1 MTYQLN
7 QPDTPGSSST
17 PSESSAEASE
27 ARKSARLVSLDA
39 FRGMVMLAMA
49 ASGLA
54 FAKTLR
60 DYPEILN
67 QYKGDAFDQDWRWIW
82 HTLAYQFSHVKWTG
96 CSFWDLI
103 QPSFM
108 FMVGVSMPFSYSRRS
123 MMGQSGPRRFGHV
136 IVRSLVLIFLG
147 VFLSSQRDGFVNFTF
162 VNVLAQIGLG
172 YSFLYLFLGQKFPVQ
187 LIGVAAI
194 LGGYG
199 YYFSQY
205 EISQADQ
212 TQLTEYLDAKVIPGI
227 ESDEKLSQE
236 EKEEL
241 KKIEFGPF
249 EKNETDVIAGLPA
262 HWNKHTNAAAEVD
275 RKLLNWKGFPR
286 KREDEFN
293 GQKFWVNSGGYQ
305 TLNFIPSI
313 ATMLFGLMAGQLL
326 RTGRSQKAILKRLLT
341 GGAICFAVAMA
352 ADTTIWP
359 YHVEGFDWSLC
370 PAVKRI
376 WTPTWAVFSS
386 GWCFWI
392 LGMFYWVIDI
402 KGFQRW
408 AFFLK
413 IVGMNSI
420 AFYCMSQLIKGWG
433 GRMLKIWLTTLEEMV
448 AALFPE
454 FEFSLSY
461 FIYNSDY
468 TYAGIFETIAR
479 VFVLWLIALWLYRRK
494 IFIRI

>member
-1 MTYQLN
+1 MTFQLN
-7 QPDTPGSSST
+7 RPGTPGSSST
-17 PSESSAEASE
+17 LSEPSVEAVE

-39 FRGMVMLAMA
+39 YRGLVMLAMA
-49 ASGLA
+49 ASGFA
-54 FAKTLR
+54 FANTLR
-60 DYPEILN
+60 DHPEILD
-67 QYKGDAFDQDWRWIW
+67 QYDGESFDQSWRWIW
-82 HTLAYQFSHVKWTG
+82 NTLAYQFSHVQWTG

-108 FMVGVSMPFSYSRRS
+108 FMVGVSMPFSFSRRS
-123 MMGQSGPRRFGHV
+123 MMGQSAARRFGHV
-136 IVRSLVLIFLG
+136 IVRSLILIVLG

-172 YSFLYLFLGQKFPVQ
+172 YTFLYLFMGQKFLVQ

-199 YYFSQY
+199 YYFFQY
-205 EISQADQ
+205 EIPQADQ
-212 TQLTEYLDAKVIPGI
+212 TKLTAYLEIIVIPKI
-227 ESDEKLSQE
+227 EGNEKLSP
-236 EKEEL
+236 EKKEDH

-249 EKNETDVIAGLPA
+249 EKSETGSLAGFPT
-262 HWNKHTNAAAEVD
+262 HWNKHTNAAAGVD

-286 KREDEFN
+286 NDNEIN

-326 RTGRSQKAILKRLLT
+326 RNRRSQKDILKRLLT
-341 GGAICFAVAMA
+341 GGAVCFLVAMA

-359 YHVEGFDWSLC
+359 FHIEGFDWSLC

-376 WTPTWAVFSS
+376 WTPTWAVFSA

-433 GRMLKIWLTTLEEMV
+433 GRMLKIWLTTFEETV
-448 AALFPE
+448 AALTQ
-454 FEFSLSY
+454 FEFSISY
-461 FIYNSDY
+461 FIYDEY
-468 TYAGIFETIAR
+468 YAYAGIFESVAR

-494 IFIRI
+494 IFVRI

>member
-7 QPDTPGSSST
+7 QPDTSGSSSR
-17 PSESSAEASE
+17 PSTDAVE

-39 FRGMVMLAMA
+39 YRGMVILAMA
-49 ASGLA
+49 VSGFA
-54 FAKTLR
+54 FANTLR
-60 DYPEILN
+60 DHPEILD
-67 QYKGDAFDQDWRWIW
+67 QYDGDSFDQSWRWIW
-82 HTLAYQFSHVKWTG
+82 NTLAYQFSHTQWTG

-123 MMGQSGPRRFGHV
+123 LMAQSAARRFGHV
-136 IVRSLVLIFLG
+136 IARSLILIFLG

-162 VNVLAQIGLG
+162 TNVLAQIGLG
-172 YSFLYLFLGQKFPVQ
+172 YAFLYLFLGQRFWVQ
-187 LIGVAAI
+187 LFGVAAI

-199 YYFSQY
+199 YYFFQY
-205 EISQADQ
+205 EIPQADQ
-212 TQLTEYLDAKVIPGI
+212 TNLTLYLEAEVLPGI
-227 ESDEKLSQE
+227 EKRDIPKQ
-236 EKEEL
+236 EKEKL
-241 KKIEFGPF
+241 KKIETGLF
-249 EKNETDVIAGLPA
+249 ERIETDSLAGLPA
-262 HWNKHTNAAAEVD
+262 HWNKHTNAAAELD

-286 KREDEFN
+286 NETEFN

-326 RTGRSQKAILKRLLT
+326 RNGRSQKEILKRLLT
-341 GGAICFAVAMA
+341 GGAVCFIVAMA
-352 ADTTIWP
+352 VDTTIWP
-359 YHVEGFDWSLC
+359 YQIEGWNWSFC

-376 WTPTWAVFSS
+376 WTPTWAVFSA

-392 LGMFYWVIDI
+392 LGMFYWVIDV

-408 AFFLK
+408 AFFMQ

-420 AFYCMSQLIKGWG
+420 AFYCMSQLIRGWG
-433 GRMLKIWLTTLEEMV
+433 GRMFKIWLTTFEEMV
-448 AALFPE
+448 AALTQ

-461 FIYNSDY
+461 FIYDKNY
-468 TYAGIFETIAR
+468 AYAGIFEFVAR
-479 VFVLWLIALWLYRRK
+479 VFVLWLIVLWLYRRK
-494 IFIRI
+494 IFVRI

>member
-1 MTYQLN
+1 M
-7 QPDTPGSSST
+7 P
-17 PSESSAEASE
+17 SAEAVE

-39 FRGMVMLAMA
+39 YRGMVMLAMA
-49 ASGLA
+49 ASGFA
-54 FAKTLR
+54 FASTFGQNR
-60 DYPEILN
+60 DAILEEFE
-67 QYKGDAFDQDWRWIW
+67 GTRFAGAWETMWE
-82 HTLAYQFSHVKWTG
+82 TLAYQFSHVQWTG

-123 MMGQSGPRRFGHV
+123 LMGQSGVRRFGHV
-136 IVRSLVLIFLG
+136 IVRSLILIFLG
-147 VFLSSQRDGFVNFTF
+147 VFLSSQREGFVNFTF

-172 YSFLYLFLGQKFPVQ
+172 YSFLYLFFGQRFPVQ
-187 LIGVAAI
+187 LFGVAAI
-194 LGGYG
+194 LGGYW
-199 YYFSQY
+199 YYFYQY
-205 EISQADQ
+205 EIPQAEQ
-212 TQLTEYLDAKVIPGI
+212 AKLTEYLDAKVIPGI
-227 ESDEKLSQE
+227 KKDV
-236 EKEEL
+236 EL
-241 KKIEFGPF
+241 KKIETGLF
-249 EKNETDVIAGLPA
+249 EKNETDPLKGLPA
-262 HWNKHTNAAAEVD
+262 HWNKHTNAAAELD

-286 KREDEFN
+286 NEIEFN
-293 GQKFWVNSGGYQ
+293 GRKFWVNSGGYQ

-326 RTGRSQKAILKRLLT
+326 RNGRSQKEILKRLLT
-341 GGAICFAVAMA
+341 GGAVCFLIAMA

-359 YHVEGFDWSLC
+359 YHVKGFDWSLC

-433 GRMLKIWLTTLEEMV
+433 GRMLVIWLKTFEETV
-448 AALFPE
+448 AALTQ

-461 FIYNSDY
+461 FIDDEY
-468 TYAGIFETIAR
+468 YAYARIFEFTAR
-479 VFVLWLIALWLYRRK
+479 VFVLWLIVLWLYRRK

>member
-1 MTYQLN
+1 MTFQLK
-7 QPDTPGSSST
+7 QPGTPGS
-17 PSESSAEASE
+17 PSELTAEAMG
-27 ARKSARLVSLDA
+27 ALKSARLVSLDA
-39 FRGMVMLAMA
+39 YRGLVMLAMA
-49 ASGLA
+49 ASGFA
-54 FAKTLR
+54 FANTLR
-60 DYPEILN
+60 DHPEI
-67 QYKGDAFDQDWRWIW
+67 FDQYDGKSFDQTWRWTW
-82 HTLAYQFSHVKWTG
+82 NTLAYQFSHVKWTG

-123 MMGQSGPRRFGHV
+123 LMGQSPVRRFGHV
-136 IVRSLVLIFLG
+136 IARSLILVFLG
-147 VFLSSQRDGFVNFTF
+147 VFLSSQREGFVNFTF

-172 YSFLYLFLGQKFPVQ
+172 YTFLYLFFGKRFPVQ
-187 LIGVAAI
+187 LLGVAAI
-194 LGGYG
+194 LGGYW
-199 YYFSQY
+199 YYFYQY
-205 EISQADQ
+205 EIPPADQ
-212 TQLTEYLDAKVIPGI
+212 SKLTEYLDTKVIP
-227 ESDEKLSQE
+227 SVEKN
-236 EKEEL
+236 EEL
-241 KKIEFGPF
+241 KKIETGLF
-249 EKNETDVIAGLPA
+249 ETNETDAIAGLPV
-262 HWNKHTNAAAEVD
+262 HWNKHTNAAADLD

-286 KREDEFN
+286 NGSEFN

-326 RTGRSQKAILKRLLT
+326 RNGRSPRDLLKRLLT
-341 GGAICFAVAMA
+341 GGAICFVVAMA

-359 YHVEGFDWSLC
+359 VPVEGLNWSLC

-386 GWCFWI
+386 GWCFWV

-413 IVGMNSI
+413 VVGMNSI
-420 AFYCMSQLIKGWG
+420 AFYCMSQLIKGWA
-433 GRMLKIWLTTLEEMV
+433 GRMLKIWLTTFEEMV
-448 AALFPE
+448 AALTQ
-454 FEFSLSY
+454 FEFRLSH
-461 FIYNSDY
+461 FIYDSNY
-468 TYAGIFETIAR
+468 TYARIFELIAQ